1 MVADDTDEETESQTG
16 THPQVTEQAHHG
28 PDARVTLTGTVP
40 PCCSFAQPL
49 AWDLEEFGGL
59 GLNESQKPLASFSFP
74 SNREAGTSWWLDPGQ
89 ARGPTKAL
97 SGAARGLQKRLSA
110 HASIFS
116 FLF

>member
-1 MVADDTDEETESQTG
+1 MTRTRKLSHRQAHTPSQ
-16 THPQVTEQAHHG
+16 VREQAHHG

-89 ARGPTKAL
+89 ARGPAKAL